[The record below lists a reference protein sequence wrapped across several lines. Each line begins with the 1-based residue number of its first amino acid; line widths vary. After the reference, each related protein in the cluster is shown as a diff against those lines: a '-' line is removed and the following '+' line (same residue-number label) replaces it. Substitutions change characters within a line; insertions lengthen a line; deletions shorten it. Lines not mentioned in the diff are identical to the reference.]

1 MGVSARQQATTN
13 VKNTVSCF
21 KRLLGRKYKD
31 QQVQDEIKNFPKP
44 YTIVEGKSGETLI
57 QVIHGMMTLSYHLH
71 ASDDVNNHTK
81 D

>member
-21 KRLLGRKYKD
+21 KRLLGRKYQD

-44 YTIVEGKSGETLI
+44 YTVVEGKTGETLI
-57 QVIHGMMTLSYHLH
+57 QVISHQNFTHLIFYKYIKH
-71 ASDDVNNHTK
+71 K
-81 D
+81 